1 MFKKILLA
9 YDGSDHAKNALKA
22 AAEMKKAFGS
32 ELHLSH
38 TPYLEEPPVVI
49 GSFVAQLER
58 APTDEDYREAAD
70 RVALDAAER
79 AAHAGVRFKEIHIG
93 RGDAAENLLAV
104 ADAIDAD
111 LIVMGRRGVGAAQAL
126 VLGSVS
132 QAVAHGA
139 RCACLTV
146 T

>member
-1 MFKKILLA
+1 M
-9 YDGSDHAKNALKA
+9 
-22 AAEMKKAFGS
+22 
-32 ELHLSH
+32 
-38 TPYLEEPPVVI
+38 
-49 GSFVAQLER
+49 
-58 APTDEDYREAAD
+58 
-70 RVALDAAER
+70 ALDAAER

-146 T
+146 I